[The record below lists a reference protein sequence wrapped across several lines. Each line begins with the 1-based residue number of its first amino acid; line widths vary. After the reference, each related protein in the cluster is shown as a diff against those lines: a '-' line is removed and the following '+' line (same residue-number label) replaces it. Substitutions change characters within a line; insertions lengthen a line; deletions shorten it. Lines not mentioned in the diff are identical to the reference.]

1 MGGAARSRAAPG
13 RRRGGFRGRLCPR
26 AAEPGNPFDR
36 SSGVDFQEPRAR
48 PGGGPGSRGVGSVC
62 HGPLRTMSAH
72 RIELDYVAP
81 PRRAWWIG
89 ASVLILAV
97 AVAGDMVLR
106 YRDTRH
112 ELAALDAAQGLL
124 NADRGP
130 QRAVPKE
137 RLDEEA
143 MINDAVVRQLT
154 LPWAQ
159 IIEAVETAS
168 SSEVTVLQL
177 QPETQQRSLRL
188 TAEAKNREAM
198 LRSVRRLGET
208 RVLSGIHLVNHHV
221 QVEDPSRPIQF
232 GVQAIFRSS
241 R

>member
-1 MGGAARSRAAPG
+1 
-13 RRRGGFRGRLCPR
+13 
-26 AAEPGNPFDR
+26 
-36 SSGVDFQEPRAR
+36 
-48 PGGGPGSRGVGSVC
+48 
-62 HGPLRTMSAH
+62 MSAH
-72 RIELDYVAP
+72 RIELDYVAA

-89 ASVLILAV
+89 VLVLVIGL
-97 AVAGDMVLR
+97 AVAGDIVWR
-106 YRDTRH
+106 YRDARNQ
-112 ELAALDAAQGLL
+112 LAALDAAQGLL
-124 NADRGP
+124 NVDRRP

-143 MINDAVVRQLT
+143 KIIDAAVRQLT

-159 IIEAVETAS
+159 MIQAVEAAS

-198 LRSVRRLGET
+198 LRYVRRLGET
-208 RVLSGIHLVNHHV
+208 RVLSGVHLVNHHV
-221 QVEDPSRPIQF
+221 QTEDPSRPIQF
-232 GVQAIFRSS
+232 GVQAAFRSN

>member
-1 MGGAARSRAAPG
+1 
-13 RRRGGFRGRLCPR
+13 
-26 AAEPGNPFDR
+26 
-36 SSGVDFQEPRAR
+36 
-48 PGGGPGSRGVGSVC
+48 
-62 HGPLRTMSAH
+62 MSA
-72 RIELDYVAP
+72 RRLELDYVAA

-89 ASVLILAV
+89 AAVLILAL

-112 ELAALDAAQGLL
+112 ELAAIDAAQGLL
-124 NADRGP
+124 NADRRP
-130 QRAVPKE
+130 QRPVSKE

-143 MINDAVVRQLT
+143 KIIDAAVRQLS

-159 IIEAVETAS
+159 MIEAVEAAS
-168 SSEVTVLQL
+168 TGEVTVLQL

-188 TAEAKNREAM
+188 TAEAKTREAM
-198 LRSVRRLGET
+198 LRYVRRLGET
-208 RVLSGIHLVNHHV
+208 RVLSGVHLVNHHV

-232 GVQAIFRSS
+232 GVQAAFRNN